1 MAFTESLQ
9 QSQPLALKSKR
20 GMKSYALQQDG
31 LMHSSDDSLE
41 SEMLFPP
48 MGSSYEKKGRKAGRG
63 ITGAHTDDT
72 MEAGHSNQE
81 DPVTTNV
88 PITLF
93 LKEIGRVPLL
103 TRDKEFQ
110 LAQQIKE
117 GTHNLLMTLYRLPVT
132 LMSLLSFRDQ
142 LHSGDLRVSDLVIIS
157 SALGVEGESPSRE
170 TQQDQGQYF
179 HKTTKHLD
187 AIIRLAK
194 PLLSHDVQRLTMR
207 NSAKDDSRST
217 SSLTRSIQ
225 QIIKRIEALNLR
237 QDLQETMIQRV
248 LHIKEEIIAH
258 RQILET
264 TRHNRSDN
272 AHRQAK
278 TRIQEIEK
286 SVILMPHR
294 EFLRAC
300 EVLEQA
306 VSQVHQAKAQM
317 VEANLRL
324 VVSVAKHYTNR
335 GLHFL
340 DLIQEGNI
348 GLMRAVEKFDH
359 ERGYKFSTYATWWI
373 RQGITRAIAEKGT
386 TIRRPVHIY
395 EIAQKLKKTSQHLTQ
410 HLRRNPTLQELAET
424 IGLPVAK
431 MQDILEGSYEPVSL
445 DSPLD
450 EQGDTNFGDFLED
463 HDTISPLKIAELHS
477 SQEAVSRL
485 LKELN
490 PREEQILR
498 MRFGIGYD
506 EESTLEEIGQT
517 LGVTRERI
525 RQIETKALKKLR
537 EPDCRQQ
544 LESLVSN

>member
-1 MAFTESLQ
+1 MESTK
-9 QSQPLALKSKR
+9 SSHQPLQRSLRRKR
-20 GMKSYALQQDG
+20 GMKSFALRQDG
-31 LMHSSDDSLE
+31 LMHSSDESLE
-41 SEMLFPP
+41 SEMSFLSS
-48 MGSSYEKKGRKAGRG
+48 GSYVKMGRKDGRDMADSHADG
-63 ITGAHTDDT
+63 TTEGSHAV
-72 MEAGHSNQE
+72 QE
-81 DPVTTNV
+81 DSLTTNV

-103 TRDKEFQ
+103 TRDKEIQ

-132 LMSLLSFRDQ
+132 LMSLLSFRHQ
-142 LHSGDLRVSDLVIIS
+142 LHSGALRVSDMVIIS

-187 AIIRLAK
+187 AIIRQAK
-194 PLLSHDVQRLTMR
+194 PILSHYAQHLAMLD
-207 NSAKDDSRST
+207 SAQNDSLST
-217 SSLTRSIQ
+217 SSLARPIQ
-225 QIIKRIEALNLR
+225 QIIQRIEALNLR
-237 QDLQETMIQRV
+237 PDLQETMIQRV
-248 LHIKEEIIAH
+248 HHIKEELLAH
-258 RQILET
+258 QQVYQQ
-264 TRHNRSDN
+264 SDN
-272 AHRQAK
+272 VHRQAK
-278 TRIQEIEK
+278 ARIREIEK
-286 SVILMPHR
+286 SIILMPHH
-294 EFLRAC
+294 EFLQAC
-300 EVLEQA
+300 AVLEQS
-306 VSQVHQAKAQM
+306 VSQVHRAKGQM

-348 GLMRAVEKFDH
+348 GLMRAVDKFDH

-373 RQGITRAIAEKGT
+373 RQGITRAIAEKGN

-395 EIAQKLKKTSQHLTQ
+395 ELAQKLKKTSQQFTQ
-410 HLRRNPTLQELAET
+410 CLRRTPTLQELAEDT
-424 IGLPVAK
+424 GLPIAK

-450 EQGDTNFGDFLED
+450 EQSDTKFGDFLED
-463 HDTISPLKIAELHS
+463 HDAISPLKLAEQQS

-506 EESTLEEIGQT
+506 EEATLEEIGET

-525 RQIETKALKKLR
+525 RQIETKALQKLR
-537 EPDCRQQ
+537 VPDCRQQ
-544 LESLVSN
+544 LESLRNN

>member
-9 QSQPLALKSKR
+9 QPQPLALKRKR
-20 GMKSYALQQDG
+20 VMKSYALQQDG

-41 SEMLFPP
+41 SEMLFPS
-48 MGSSYEKKGRKAGRG
+48 MGFSYEKKGRKAGRG
-63 ITGAHTDDT
+63 ITGAHADDT

-103 TRDKEFQ
+103 TRDKEIQ

-157 SALGVEGESPSRE
+157 SALGVEGESPSRD

-179 HKTTKHLD
+179 HKTLKNLD

-194 PLLSHDVQRLTMR
+194 PLLSHDAQCLTMR
-207 NSAKDDSRST
+207 DSAKDDSRST

-278 TRIQEIEK
+278 ARIQEIEDTI
-286 SVILMPHR
+286 ILMPHR

-306 VSQVHQAKAQM
+306 VSQVHQSKTQM

-395 EIAQKLKKTSQHLTQ
+395 EIAQKLKKTSQHLTH

-525 RQIETKALKKLR
+525 RQIESKALKKLR